1 MQQLTRKSLGAM
13 LASAGVATLIGVM
26 GGGIVSAVDV
36 DPQEPPDGDEA
47 EALAAV
53 DMKQRC
59 VWYVTGVPSDITLYP
74 SGASEDE
81 VYDGNRYTL
90 EVALSDIT
98 AWTDGN
104 LAEAPVSEAHIPCT
118 FFGQETGIALT
129 GAWDGSTFTATADD
143 DNDVS
148 TPNVADLAMNFT
160 ADDLTD
166 PLSFGIAKDIC
177 RTPGN
182 EGSGLDQW
190 TSGTSI
196 TAGASVDD
204 LIMALGVN
212 DATAIPLDEDGK
224 NDKCN
229 VEVVVTA
236 SIPAAKTP
244 LYAGKRYFFNGPTFT
259 TEIEIDSART
269 P

>member
-1 MQQLTRKSLGAM
+1 MQQLMRKSLGAM

-36 DPQEPPDGDEA
+36 DPQDPIDSGSA
-47 EALAAV
+47 EAMAAV
-53 DMKQRC
+53 EMKQRC
-59 VWYVTGVPSDITLYP
+59 EWYVTGVPSVITLYP
-74 SGASEDE
+74 SDASEDE

-90 EVALSDIT
+90 AVELTDIA

-104 LAEAPVSEAHIPCT
+104 LAETPDSEAHTPCT

-129 GAWDGSTFTATADD
+129 GTWDGNGFTATADD
-143 DNDVS
+143 DGDVL
-148 TPNVADLAMNFT
+148 TPSVADPAMDFT
-160 ADDLTD
+160 ADNIND

-182 EGSGLDQW
+182 DGSGIDQW
-190 TSGTSI
+190 TAGTSI

-212 DATAIPLDEDGK
+212 SATAIPLDEAGK

-229 VEVVVTA
+229 VGVEVTA

-244 LYAGKRYFFNGPTFT
+244 LHAGKRYFFNGPTFT

-269 P
+269 

>member
-13 LASAGVATLIGVM
+13 LASVGLATLIGVM
-26 GGGIVSAVDV
+26 GGTIVSADDV
-36 DPQEPPDGDEA
+36 APQDPLDGDA
-47 EALAAV
+47 ALTEAAV
-53 DMKQRC
+53 EMKQRC
-59 VWYVTGVPSDITLYP
+59 EWYVSGVPSYITLYP

-90 EVALSDIT
+90 AVELTDIA

-104 LAEAPVSEAHIPCT
+104 LVESSVSEDHEPCT
-118 FFGQETGIALT
+118 FFGQETGIEVT
-129 GAWDGSTFTATADD
+129 GTWSGNGFTATADD
-143 DNDVS
+143 DGDVL
-148 TPNVADLAMNFT
+148 TPNVADPIMDFT
-160 ADDLTD
+160 ADDIND

-182 EGSGLDQW
+182 DGSGDDQW
-190 TSGTSI
+190 TAGTSI

-204 LIMALGVN
+204 VIMALNVAN
-212 DATAIPLDEDGK
+212 ATAIPQDVELA

-229 VEVVVTA
+229 VTVAVNA
-236 SIPAAKTP
+236 SIPAGKTP

-259 TEIEIDSART
+259 TEIEIDSDR
-269 P
+269 